1 MPDRIALRPNEP
13 VTLSLVDPYAD
24 SCTMYDAERCIG
36 EYRTTDGRILAL
48 PRPAVLKLAE
58 LDPAPGE
65 EIGIA
70 RYDRKNG
77 KRGVEWAVWLTASA
91 EKQRAVEEEAEPPSD
106 TVALLAASIEKAR
119 RRNGHPVPI
128 RKEVAPAET
137 PQRRLFDRCHMP
149 TCNAVLLA
157 DESKCNCA
165 RDWRGTGTDGPAA
178 ALQPAARSIP
188 RPALATKTPYGQML
202 RHIVHTVEAVLKAEG
217 VALGDGPKQDLYTT
231 VYIDAAKRCGV
242 EYDFTRGAE

>member
-1 MPDRIALRPNEP
+1 MPDRISLRPNEP
-13 VTLSLVDPYAD
+13 ITVKLVDPYAD

-91 EKQRAVEEEAEPPSD
+91 EKQRAVEEEAESPSD
-106 TVALLAASIEKAR
+106 TEALLKASIEQSERR
-119 RRNGHPVPI
+119 RRNGRPVPI
-128 RKEVAPAET
+128 RKEASPAAE
-137 PQRRLFDRCHMP
+137 PVQPRLFDQ
-149 TCNAVLLA
+149 
-157 DESKCNCA
+157 
-165 RDWRGTGTDGPAA
+165 RGTGTDGPAP

-188 RPALATKTPYGQML
+188 RTAAQFVPVKYGDAL
-202 RHIVHTVEAVLKAEG
+202 RHIIKTVETALKAEN
-217 VALGDGPKQDLYTT
+217 VQLGDGPKQDLVSTL
-231 VYIDAAKRCGV
+231 YIDFARRSKV
-242 EYDFTRGAE
+242 EYDFTEGR